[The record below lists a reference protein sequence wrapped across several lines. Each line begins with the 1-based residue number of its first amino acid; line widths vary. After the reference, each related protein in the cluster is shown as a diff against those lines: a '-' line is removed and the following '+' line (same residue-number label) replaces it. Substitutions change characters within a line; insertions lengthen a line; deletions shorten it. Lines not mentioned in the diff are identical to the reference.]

1 MAKFSP
7 EPGSPK
13 LLTQGDVADVLRCSI
28 KTVVR
33 RISSG
38 DLPVIRDGRMVRVHP
53 DDLTRDIKLRREG

>member
-1 MAKFSP
+1 MTSNMTSP
-7 EPGSPK
+7 ALEP
-13 LLTQGDVADVLRCSI
+13 LLTIDEVGHILKCSP

-53 DDLTRDIKLRREG
+53 DDITRYIKLRREC